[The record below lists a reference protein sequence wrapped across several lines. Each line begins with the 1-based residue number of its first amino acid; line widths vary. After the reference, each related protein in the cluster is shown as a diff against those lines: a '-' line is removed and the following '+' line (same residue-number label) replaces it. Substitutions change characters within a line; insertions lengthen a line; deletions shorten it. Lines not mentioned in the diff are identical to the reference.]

1 MIPLQALILRG
12 HPERFKTFNFKTLK
26 SMRLRYFF
34 PLKITGETWVIKM
47 VISFIIVAGLL
58 FTGLLRTE
66 TINDSDAVQMK
77 SLIYHESVW

>member
-1 MIPLQALILRG
+1 MSSVKALIFRSKRKEL
-12 HPERFKTFNFKTLK
+12 KTFNFKTLK